1 MKRTLFTILL
11 LIFALYTVAQ
21 PTIQIVQFATGF
33 SNPVDMAFAPGDD
46 KMYVVQQRGRIRM
59 VQPDGTVL
67 GTDFLDISS
76 LVSLSGSETGLLGL
90 AFHPNYQQNG
100 YFYVNYTRASN
111 GATRI
116 SRFSRSTSNPQV
128 ADPNSEV
135 VLLEIAQPFSN
146 HNGGCIRFGPDGYLY
161 IGMGDGGSAG
171 DPGNRAQNPTNLL
184 GKMLRI
190 NVDVSSGYSVPLTNP
205 FYGQT
210 DTLPEIW
217 ALGLRNP
224 WKFHFD
230 KLTGDLW
237 IADVGQNNIEEI
249 NFQQAGDYIPYNYG
263 WRCYEGNSTY
273 NTTGCLSASN
283 YKFPIATYTHGSTNC
298 AVTGGVVYRGAEY
311 ADLYGK
317 YIFTDYC
324 SGRFWTT
331 YPDGSGGW
339 ITDQLNQL
347 SGYYFVSFVEN
358 HQGDVFIADINLDRI
373 YRIQSTN
380 TCNPVAVVQSENN
393 TTAICSGDSLKLF
406 TPAGNGFTYQW
417 FFNGNPIAS
426 ATQSLYYANQPGN
439 YHVVVTS
446 PGNCTNTATPF
457 TVTLS
462 TTPIASIT
470 ATTTHVC
477 IDGNPITISSSPTG
491 GVYSGTPILGNE
503 FLPGTAGVGVHPVI
517 YSVTNSE
524 GCIGRDTVWITVHDL
539 PTAQINNLPAQYCI
553 DSAAFALSGTIGG
566 GTFSGPGVSS
576 GIFDPTIAGIGTH
589 AIIYQVTDINGC
601 MNADTVYV
609 EVISACNTTLLF
621 NESIQSIAIY
631 PNPTT
636 VGEVWIEFES
646 NEENPVKISIQTL
659 EGKAI
664 YSMIGHTLAGKN
676 KISLNI
682 SSLSSGMYLLKL
694 ENQNARFVRN
704 LVVNK

>member
-1 MKRTLFTILL
+1 MKRTLLTTLL
-11 LIFALYTVAQ
+11 LIIALYALAQ

-116 SRFSRSTSNPQV
+116 SRFSRSTSNPLV

-190 NVDVSSGYSVPLTNP
+190 NVDAPSGYSIPLTNP

-237 IADVGQNNIEEI
+237 IADVGQNAMEEI
-249 NFQQAGDYIPYNYG
+249 NFQQAGDHTPYNYG
-263 WRCYEGNSTY
+263 WRCYEGTNTY
-273 NTTGCLSASN
+273 NTSGCLGASN
-283 YKFPIATYTHGSTNC
+283 YTFPVATYNRVTPHCS
-298 AVTGGVVYRGAEY
+298 VTGGLVYRGANY

-331 YPDGSGGW
+331 YPNGSGGW
-339 ITDQLNQL
+339 ITDQLNQI

-358 HQGDVFIADINLDRI
+358 HQGDVFIADISLDRI
-373 YRIQSTN
+373 YRIQSSN
-380 TCNPVAVVQSENN
+380 GCNPVAVVHAENN
-393 TTAICSGDSLKLF
+393 TSAICSGDSLRLF
-406 TPAGNGFTYQW
+406 TPAGNGFSYQW
-417 FFNGNPIAS
+417 YFNGNPIAG
-426 ATQSLYYANQPGN
+426 ATQSQYYANQPGN
-439 YHVVVTS
+439 YHVVVTA

-462 TTPIASIT
+462 TTPAANIT
-470 ATTTHVC
+470 ATTTNAC
-477 IDGNPITISSSPTG
+477 IDGAPITISSSPAG

-503 FLPGTAGVGVHPVI
+503 FLPGIAGVGVHPVI

-553 DSAAFALSGTIGG
+553 DSAAFALSGIIGG
-566 GTFSGPGVSS
+566 GTFSGPGVFS

-589 AIIYQVTDINGC
+589 AIVYQVTDINGC
-601 MNADTVYV
+601 MNADTAYV
-609 EVISACNTTLLF
+609 EVVSACNTALLF
-621 NESIQSIAIY
+621 NESIQSLAVY
-631 PNPTT
+631 PNPT
-636 VGEVWIEFES
+636 VGEIWIEFES

-664 YSMIGHTLAGKN
+664 YSMIWQTLVGKN
-676 KISLNI
+676 KISLHIN
-682 SSLSSGMYLLKL
+682 SLSSGMYILKL
-694 ENQNARFVRN
+694 ENQNVQLYRN